1 MSSEANLRVYAVT
14 GVRRPTS
21 EEIHDQGWDAWFSK
35 PLDVANLVARIQE
48 DLQPDAG
55 QYILQSV

>member
-1 MSSEANLRVYAVT
+1 VYAVT